1 MSGKKKEFP
10 PRKERIIGFAV
21 TQELYDAI
29 NTEAAEAHMSVSE
42 YCRKLA
48 TDHKVVVHQEVVFDS
63 AELLRLLGDMGK
75 IGSNLNQIA
84 HHLNEGMPFY
94 ESMKKDIYHSIADI
108 VEIRNNIRKVT
119 GEYRGDNQTHSN

>member
-1 MSGKKKEFP
+1 MPRKKKDIP
-10 PRKERIIGFAV
+10 PKKERFIGFKV
-21 TQELYDAI
+21 TKDLYDAI
-29 NTEAAEAHMSVSE
+29 AEEAAEAHMSVSE

-63 AELLRLLGDMGK
+63 TELLRLLGDMGK

-84 HHLNEGMPFY
+84 HHLNSGLPFY
-94 ESMKKDIYHSIADI
+94 ESMKKDVYRSIADI
-108 VEIRNNIRKVT
+108 AEIRNNIRKVT